1 VLEWSNPVFSLGI
14 SKQIKSDDHHSGFQ
28 PNLGAGFKVKLR
40 LRIHDKSWV
49 KIEGLFVFAKSNKLN
64 KSF

>member
-1 VLEWSNPVFSLGI
+1 MLSVEMVKTLFSLGI
-14 SKQIKSDDHHSGFQ
+14 SKQIKSDEPHTGFE

-49 KIEGLFVFAKSNKLN
+49 KI
-64 KSF
+64 